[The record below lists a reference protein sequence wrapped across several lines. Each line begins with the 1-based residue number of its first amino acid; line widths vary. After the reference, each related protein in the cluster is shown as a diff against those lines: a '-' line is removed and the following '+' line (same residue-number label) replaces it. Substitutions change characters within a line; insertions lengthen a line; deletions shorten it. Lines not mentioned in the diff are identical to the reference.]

1 MPTTVRPG
9 SLYAWCPREVRRRVD
24 VPRAVPR
31 SAPRPFR
38 EVRAEFDEGTVTV
51 YQAYS
56 TAIAGAAVA
65 AGRFVSPFKRERMT
79 WIKPSFFWMMY
90 RSGWAGKPGQEHI
103 LAVRLHRDGF
113 DLALALGVLSHYE
126 GDVHG
131 SHGEWMAAKEASPVR
146 VQWDPE
152 RDGGL
157 QPLPW
162 RAIQI
167 GLGPAVVDAYVDE
180 WIVGIQ
186 DVTAFAQRVRAGLA
200 VAPSEHPYPVAT
212 DAAKRL
218 GLG

>member
-1 MPTTVRPG
+1 MD
-9 SLYAWCPREVRRRVD
+9 VRRAA
-24 VPRAVPR
+24 PG

-56 TAIAGAAVA
+56 TAIARAAVA
-65 AGRFVSPFKRERMT
+65 AGRFVSPFKRQRMT

-90 RSGWAGKPGQEHI
+90 RSGWAGESGQEHI
-103 LAVRLHRDGF
+103 LAVRLHRAGF
-113 DLALALGVLSHYE
+113 DRALALGVLSQYE
-126 GDVHG
+126 ADVHG
-131 SHGEWMAAKEASPVR
+131 SHDEWMAAKVASPVR

-152 RDGGL
+152 RDAGL

-180 WIVGIQ
+180 WIVGIE
-186 DVTAFAQRVRAGLA
+186 DVTAFAHRVRAELA
-200 VAPSEHPYPVAT
+200 AAPSEHPYPVAA
-212 DAAKRL
+212 DAARRL